1 MILQKNTHKLLLILL
16 SIFFIGLESKAQ
28 SNDCLKKLEYA
39 FTNRGSYVV
48 EDAIHKNVIIATYK
62 PSGNICYNGKVRVEN
77 GTIVTIFIELED
89 STYEVYDKK
98 FSNEKK
104 TAPNIENGISE
115 LILSENGDKFKIIF
129 IEKLKPKSKS
139 YKEAELPDD
148 L

>member
-16 SIFFIGLESKAQ
+16 SIFLIGLESKAQ

-39 FTNRGSYVV
+39 FANRGSYVV